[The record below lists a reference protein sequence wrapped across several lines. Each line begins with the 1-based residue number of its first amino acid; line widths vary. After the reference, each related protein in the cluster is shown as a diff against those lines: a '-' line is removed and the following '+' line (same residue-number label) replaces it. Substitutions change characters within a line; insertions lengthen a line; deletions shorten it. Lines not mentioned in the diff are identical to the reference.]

1 MSEHATPAS
10 SEFPA
15 ADLDRRLYAFSLDR
29 LVAWTLDAVA
39 AWAVF
44 RLLVARGHAGT
55 GALLIAATVL
65 LVGLA
70 SAVLTGLRG
79 TSPGRA
85 AFGLR
90 VVHHGTGTPIGVGP
104 ALLRSLV
111 LGIASLPTFGLGA
124 VTLAWT
130 AAMDRERR
138 RRGWHD
144 HLAGS
149 IVVDVR
155 PGTVEVEEPD
165 EAPRH
170 IVNLTAMRLVPV
182 RTSVPGIAAPTPAP
196 GTDPTPTARA
206 APESRWRITFD
217 SGESFVV
224 EGLALVGRQ
233 PEPRPGESARHLLPL
248 PDDRSVSKT
257 HAQLQVA
264 PDGALVVMDRGSTNG
279 TVLVRRGVSRDLTP
293 GAPATLLDGDRLQL
307 GDHRMTIARES

>member
-1 MSEHATPAS
+1 MTEHAIPAS
-10 SEFPA
+10 FPA
-15 ADLDRRLYAFSLDR
+15 AELDRRFYAFSLDR
-29 LVAWTLDAVA
+29 LVAWSVDAVVA
-39 AWAVF
+39 WVIYRLLIAQGHAWAGGV
-44 RLLVARGHAGT
+44 
-55 GALLIAATVL
+55 LIAATVL

-70 SAVLTGLRG
+70 FAVLTGLRG

-104 ALLRSLV
+104 AVVRSLV

-130 AAMDRERR
+130 AVMDRERR

-155 PGTVEVEEPD
+155 PGTVEAEETTD

-170 IVNLTAMRLVPV
+170 IVNLTAMRLVRAP
-182 RTSVPGIAAPTPAP
+182 TSVPEVPAPSPAPTAGVPAP
-196 GTDPTPTARA
+196 VA
-206 APESRWRITFD
+206 AETRWRVTFD
-217 SGESFVV
+217 SAESFVV
-224 EGLALVGRQ
+224 EGLVLVGRQ
-233 PEPRPGESARHLLPL
+233 PEPRPGEPARHLVPL
-248 PDDRSVSKT
+248 SDDLSVSKT

-279 TVLVRRGVSRDLTP
+279 TILVRRGVPRRLTAGTP
-293 GAPATLLDGDRLQL
+293 TTLLDGDQL
-307 GDHRMTIARES
+307 RFGDHRMTIGREY